1 MLVKSKNLPPYLQD
15 VYVEGITTRIHDGSD
30 SSEEENSHRSSEED
44 DDKEEDSDEQGGHH
58 RLHELKIRV
67 YNHTVEFKNKLRVV
81 VSTGRGFF
89 LMLPPLPPFS
99 LFMGKG
105 HISKCDLKKLKWVLF
120 PSLGLSM
127 CMWLHGLLHH
137 GQTKSIVFSQVD
149 GRHVIPPVS
158 PSAGLKIYK
167 RFLHV
172 YLKSDFGLLV
182 RFNKYGATG
191 KLMWIVQQCRFQSLH
206 LAACFLSTEI
216 ILPHVYRRKLGG
228 MCGNFDQQRQ
238 NDWMKPD
245 GTLARNVREFG
256 ESWRVWTCTNVQ
268 KKVPIHRFS
277 DLSWH
282 AKLYN
287 VNFMKNDPS
296 HWPCLTMYL
305 FLKLLKPCV
314 FSIVITPLK
323 LCGFFCNVTIMLT
336 GKSNSQVRFYCQTTV
351 CSTKAG
357 TNWKR
362 CSDVFL
368 TAGGDN
374 GDIFK

>member
-1 MLVKSKNLPPYLQD
+1 FDEEWYTSHCSQKCECEEEDGMGEIECDDEDGCDENAVCLPNQDGDYYCQSTGFGECTITRASEYTTFDSLKYNFNGEHSYVLVKSKNLPPYLQD

-81 VSTGRGFF
+81 V
-89 LMLPPLPPFS
+89 
-99 LFMGKG
+99 
-105 HISKCDLKKLKWVLF
+105 
-120 PSLGLSM
+120 
-127 CMWLHGLLHH
+127 
-137 GQTKSIVFSQVD
+137 D

-182 RFNKYGATG
+182 RFNKYGAT
-191 KLMWIVQQCRFQSLH
+191 
-206 LAACFLSTEI
+206 EI

-245 GTLARNVREFG
+245 GTLARNVR
-256 ESWRVWTCTNVQ
+256 
-268 KKVPIHRFS
+268 
-277 DLSWH
+277 
-282 AKLYN
+282 
-287 VNFMKNDPS
+287 
-296 HWPCLTMYL
+296 
-305 FLKLLKPCV
+305 
-314 FSIVITPLK
+314 
-323 LCGFFCNVTIMLT
+323 
-336 GKSNSQVRFYCQTTV
+336 
-351 CSTKAG
+351 
-357 TNWKR
+357 
-362 CSDVFL
+362 
-368 TAGGDN
+368 
-374 GDIFK
+374 